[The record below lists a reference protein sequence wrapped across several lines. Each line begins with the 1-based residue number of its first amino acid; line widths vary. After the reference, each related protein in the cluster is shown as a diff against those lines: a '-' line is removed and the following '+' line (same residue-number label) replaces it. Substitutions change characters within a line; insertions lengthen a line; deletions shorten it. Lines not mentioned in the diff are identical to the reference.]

1 MAKGK
6 GNRIV
11 VTLECTECKNS
22 GLPGVSRYTTE
33 TNKKNTTD
41 RLEVKKYC
49 RVERKHTL
57 HKETR

>member
-1 MAKGK
+1 MAKAK

-11 VTLECTECKNS
+11 ITVECTECKNS

-33 TNKKNTTD
+33 KNKKVNTE
-41 RLEVKKYC
+41 RLEIMKYC
-49 RVERKHTL
+49 RVERKHML

>member
-6 GNRIV
+6 ENRIIITV
-11 VTLECTECKNS
+11 ECTTCKNS
-22 GLPGVSRYTTE
+22 GLPGVSRYTTDK
-33 TNKKNTTD
+33 NKKNTTD
-41 RLEVKKYC
+41 RLEVMKYC